1 MRRWIALLL
10 FFSLLITPCALAE
23 GVHVVGDNAGEVYCP
38 EGSDAQTAQY
48 VYRYQYP
55 LLENTGE
62 TAQMINDFYD
72 YLISDAKDFM
82 IPMTYET
89 LEVSPVQAY
98 TAITSQV
105 MCNNEDYFSVLVT
118 TESFMGAETSQI
130 LAGHT
135 FALQGGKA
143 GTCISLPYLL
153 GLLEADENDTWM
165 QDRATAKANELVYG
179 LVWSIIEEQKAE
191 GIIAYYDDLTRE
203 ELEAQFYPEEDFY
216 LDENGN
222 PVEYQSL
229 YSNENRVWVDYS
241 QIPQAMKDAIVAIED
256 KRFWEHNGVDWRR
269 TLGAG
274 TPP

>member
-55 LLENTGE
+55 LLENTSE

-105 MCNNEDYFSVLVT
+105 MCNNEDYFSVLVP
-118 TESFMGAETSQI
+118 TESFMGAEDVYNRQHHMHSITTQI
-130 LAGHT
+130 IPFSMH
-135 FALQGGKA
+135 F
-143 GTCISLPYLL
+143 
-153 GLLEADENDTWM
+153 
-165 QDRATAKANELVYG
+165 V
-179 LVWSIIEEQKAE
+179 
-191 GIIAYYDDLTRE
+191 
-203 ELEAQFYPEEDFY
+203 QFYIQRSGLPA
-216 LDENGN
+216 LKC
-222 PVEYQSL
+222 PLRLAQPCL
-229 YSNENRVWVDYS
+229 
-241 QIPQAMKDAIVAIED
+241 
-256 KRFWEHNGVDWRR
+256 
-269 TLGAG
+269 
-274 TPP
+274 

>member
-10 FFSLLITPCALAE
+10 FFSLLITPLR
-23 GVHVVGDNAGEVYCP
+23 AGRRRACSGGQRREVYCP

-135 FALQGGKA
+135 LPCKA
-143 GTCISLPYLL
+143 ARPAPVFPCPTCWACWRLTKTTPGCRIVPPPKPTSWSTAWFGASL
-153 GLLEADENDTWM
+153 
-165 QDRATAKANELVYG
+165 RSKRR
-179 LVWSIIEEQKAE
+179 
-191 GIIAYYDDLTRE
+191 RE
-203 ELEAQFYPEEDFY
+203 SSPT
-216 LDENGN
+216 
-222 PVEYQSL
+222 
-229 YSNENRVWVDYS
+229 
-241 QIPQAMKDAIVAIED
+241 M
-256 KRFWEHNGVDWRR
+256 
-269 TLGAG
+269 T
-274 TPP
+274 T